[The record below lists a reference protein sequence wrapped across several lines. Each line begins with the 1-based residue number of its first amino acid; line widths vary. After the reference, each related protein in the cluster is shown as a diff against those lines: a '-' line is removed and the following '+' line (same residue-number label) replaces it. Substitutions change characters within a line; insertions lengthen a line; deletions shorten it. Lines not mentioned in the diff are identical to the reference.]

1 MSQLGNPG
9 VFVKDDMMVSP
20 SVCQDGKP
28 GEESNKYTGG
38 VIYVLKERVKV
49 LDENGEMCLDCI
61 YMYYLLKCDTRI
73 WVFSKDIVL
82 YCVYICKFTSL

>member
-1 MSQLGNPG
+1 MEEKATRLCEVPSVSQLGNPG

-38 VIYVLKERVKV
+38 VIYVLKER
-49 LDENGEMCLDCI
+49 G
-61 YMYYLLKCDTRI
+61 
-73 WVFSKDIVL
+73 
-82 YCVYICKFTSL
+82 

>member
-28 GEESNKYTGG
+28 GVCGEKKVASIQ
-38 VIYVLKERVKV
+38 VYVLKERVKV
-49 LDENGEMCLDCI
+49 LDENGEMCLDCESIPCI
-61 YMYYLLKCDTRI
+61 YVLLT
-73 WVFSKDIVL
+73 
-82 YCVYICKFTSL
+82 

>member
-1 MSQLGNPG
+1 MEEKATRLCEVPFVSQLGNPG

-38 VIYVLKERVKV
+38 VIYVLKER
-49 LDENGEMCLDCI
+49 G
-61 YMYYLLKCDTRI
+61 
-73 WVFSKDIVL
+73 
-82 YCVYICKFTSL
+82 